1 MHKREGREGMQGWEI
16 MDTEGDGCGDAAD
29 LWGRRMGRKSF
40 FIAKRLRVCYCF
52 AMAKKMVALR
62 CAPQLLEKVNTLAK
76 AQGKTR
82 TQVIIE
88 AVRLLTRTVQ
98 ARGGRVVP
106 PYDAGEPDLK
116 AFFTPPSN
124 IR

>member
-1 MHKREGREGMQGWEI
+1 
-16 MDTEGDGCGDAAD
+16 
-29 LWGRRMGRKSF
+29 
-40 FIAKRLRVCYCF
+40 
-52 AMAKKMVALR
+52 MAKKMVALR

-98 ARGGRVVP
+98 ERGGRVVP
-106 PYDAGEPDLK
+106 PYDAGELDLK
-116 AFFTPPSN
+116 AFFTPLQTSAK
-124 IR
+124 